1 MPAPFSP
8 VHVAFVSGA
17 RQDLGK
23 LAQENPAQLRQAK
36 NVVFTKKGHISGRP
50 GLRDKDAQTETT
62 AAGGSLIADLAT
74 AVGSAVPSGIVATG
88 FPTDTGSDT
97 PLACW
102 QGKSFYRRKTLWVSA
117 GSHWS
122 LRQTKSAILKTYDPL
137 NVSRANPV
145 PVGQT
150 IVGVQTTGG
159 GSTGFPILNST
170 GEISAMSLGAMT
182 NFVSDANTS
191 VAGDAVFFIDT
202 GTGNAIVQ
210 VPNTLPA
217 VIQTTVGTGADTSTT
232 AKQNTSAVLANDG
245 FYYLAFK
252 SATAGRI
259 DVVKISSV
267 GAIVQTLSLTGL
279 GSVQSVGL
287 VHDGVSNL
295 GLAWQD
301 TAAGPALKTK
311 VLTITAGVM
320 ADSGLNLTLSRPPL
334 NLLGLDIGSLA
345 VGVTHTGS
353 MSVLYTTNLG
363 SLYIGGRRFNAA
375 LEEPNTLL
383 VGNGLGNEKEWD
395 PLFGGVVVGGRTL
408 VGVLNS
414 VDQFNQSSQWLVLDV
429 TKLHG
434 SVNLSDRTVVAS
446 GPYLGAARMTPS
458 SVYSTSTSVSF
469 AVAEGLQFSA
479 TERSVPIIR
488 RAGIRRITLS
498 LQGVQA
504 AHVNGTTLLSGQLA
518 HVFDGATVRPDH
530 FPEEMPFIFSV
541 GTAASAGGSLAAGS
555 YTYQATWE
563 SVNARGQVIRSGA
576 SNQKTI
582 TGVTAGQKVTVA
594 ISSPQM
600 WNGLSQLDFMRV
612 RLWATKVNPTA
623 NDPLFFVTELVDST
637 PAPRPPISLVH
648 SAQAVG
654 NEEQLYETATT
665 LSDMRAP
672 GADRG
677 IAVVLERV
685 WVADQNTLYAS
696 KLIRPNIAVSWNTE
710 GPNTITLPSVLG
722 TIQALASVNQG
733 LVVLCSRGA
742 AVVTGPGTDDTG
754 AGPGWSLQVIDG
766 VPGMGESSPRSAAA
780 IPSGAAFNSQD
791 GDLWL
796 ATSSGQAIALSRA
809 LRDSAITGAGVDVVN
824 LTATPTNN
832 AMLVAHGAG
841 GVLRVLDQE
850 MGQWCTWDFP
860 LLTPTNGL
868 FIANISGYLWIQAGS
883 PGLVTSVDD
892 VRTNTFV
899 SDIVGV
905 TARDIVGVVETGVLK
920 PGGPATHGWGRLRAV
935 VLNEVRNGDGDESA
949 DVTMVVL
956 ADQQDRILLNKT
968 LLTDPTPLSPLTN
981 AGDGSLEFRA
991 TSQRCSFFRVRVT
1004 VDPMM
1009 PRTSMEGLD
1018 LWVSNTG
1025 EATPTNNRS

>member
-50 GLRDKDAQTETT
+50 GLQNRDDQTETT
-62 AAGGSLIADLAT
+62 AAGGALVANLST

-88 FPTDTGSDT
+88 FPTDTGADT

-102 QGKSFYRRKTLWVSA
+102 QGASFYRRKTLWVSA
-117 GSHWS
+117 GAHWS

-137 NVSRANPV
+137 NVSRTNPV

-159 GSTGFPILNST
+159 GSTGFPLLNST

-182 NFVSDANTS
+182 NFVSDANTT

-202 GTGNAIVQ
+202 GTGNVIAQ

-232 AKQNTSAVLANDG
+232 AKQNTWAVLANDG

-252 SATAGRI
+252 SNTAGRI

-267 GAIVQTLSLTGL
+267 GAVVQTLSLTGL
-279 GSVQSVGL
+279 GTVQSLGL
-287 VHDGVSNL
+287 VHNGVSSL

-301 TAAGPALKTK
+301 TGAGALKTK

-320 ADSGLNLTLSRPPL
+320 ADSGLNLTLSRTPL

-345 VGVTHTGS
+345 VGLTHTGS
-353 MSVLYTTNLG
+353 MSILYTTNLG

-383 VGNGLGNEKEWD
+383 VANGLGNEKEWD
-395 PLFGGVVVGGRTL
+395 PLFGGVVIGGRTL

-414 VDQFNQSSQWLVLDV
+414 VDLFNQSSQWIVLDV

-434 SVNLSDRTVVAS
+434 SVNLADRTVVAA
-446 GPYLGAARMTPS
+446 GPYLGAARITPS

-488 RAGIRRITLS
+488 RAGIRRITLA

-518 HVFDGATVRPDH
+518 HVFDGATIRPDH

-541 GTAASAGGSLAAGS
+541 GTAASGGGSLAAGS

-594 ISSPQM
+594 IASPQM

-648 SAQAVG
+648 STQAVG

-696 KLIRPNIAVSWNTE
+696 KLLRPNIAVSWNTE
-710 GPNTITLPSVLG
+710 GPNTISLPSVLG

-780 IPSGAAFNSQD
+780 IPSGAAFCSQD

-809 LRDSAITGAGVDVVN
+809 LRDSASTGPGIDVVN

-841 GVLRVLDQE
+841 GVVRVLDQE
-850 MGQWCTWDFP
+850 MGQWATWNFP
-860 LLTPTNGL
+860 SLTPTNGL
-868 FIANISGYLWIQAGS
+868 FLANISGYLWVQAAS
-883 PGLVTSVDD
+883 PLPVTSVDNVSITDFVVD
-892 VRTNTFV
+892 VDGGSGT
-899 SDIVGV
+899 DIVGV
-905 TARDIVGVVETGVLK
+905 IETGVLK
-920 PGGPATHGWGRLRAV
+920 PGGPATHGWGRLRSV
-935 VLNEVRNGDGDESA
+935 VVNEVRDADNDESA
-949 DVTMVVL
+949 DITMTVF
-956 ADQQDRILLNKT
+956 ADQQDRVLLNKT
-968 LLTDPTPLSPLTN
+968 LLTNPTPLSPLTN
-981 AGDGSLEFRA
+981 AGDGDLEFRA
-991 TSQRCSFFRVRVT
+991 SSQRCSFFRVRISI
-1004 VDPMM
+1004 DPMM
-1009 PRTSMEGLD
+1009 PRTSLEGLD

-1025 EATPTNNRS
+1025 EATPTNNRR